1 MKMKNNPS
9 FKNTETFQLLKK
21 LIKDGENLTKQ
32 IQEINTLY
40 PQDYRK
46 ITDLHIVY
54 WEWLKKVKIFLK
66 KHKNTAKQISLGIFN
81 EDSDVL
87 NLSKTPSLTGKSI
100 IILNGLSNDDIE
112 SKNKGVKIKKIK
124 AEKILKNLL
133 SELKRQL
140 KALRRMLPDK
150 KQKLKGF
157 PYKIPEGTD
166 WPKVVI
172 EFIDTKNVII
182 SVTGHKHKTN
192 YKEMGFED
200 ERNSGPNIQWLF
212 LCTLAGKQG
221 EISSKDPEYNPQ
233 FKKAKQSLS
242 ESMKKYFR
250 IPYHL
255 FDPYH
260 SSFNKE
266 KKSYKIR
273 VILISPKRKKDFKK
287 ELSFEDEI
295 KEHFEEQ
302 TKII

>member
-157 PYKIPEGTD
+157 PYKIPDGTD

-172 EFIDTKNVII
+172 
-182 SVTGHKHKTN
+182 
-192 YKEMGFED
+192 
-200 ERNSGPNIQWLF
+200 
-212 LCTLAGKQG
+212 
-221 EISSKDPEYNPQ
+221 
-233 FKKAKQSLS
+233 
-242 ESMKKYFR
+242 
-250 IPYHL
+250 
-255 FDPYH
+255 
-260 SSFNKE
+260 
-266 KKSYKIR
+266 
-273 VILISPKRKKDFKK
+273 
-287 ELSFEDEI
+287 
-295 KEHFEEQ
+295 
-302 TKII
+302 